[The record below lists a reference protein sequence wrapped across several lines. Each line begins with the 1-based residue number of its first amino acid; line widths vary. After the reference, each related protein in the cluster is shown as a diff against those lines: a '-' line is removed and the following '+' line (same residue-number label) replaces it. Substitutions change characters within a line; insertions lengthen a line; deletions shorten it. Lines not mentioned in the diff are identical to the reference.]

1 MSDVNAAATLSLAI
15 STGDAATQ
23 LWNLKREYELLQ
35 AAFAKGLPSTG
46 ISKEAA
52 DQIQKLG
59 QQVQTL
65 QSNLKSMAT
74 EHQAQIAVLNSN
86 YEKFEKARVAGQ
98 QKMADAARASTAAQS
113 AYAANATK
121 LLQERA
127 AAAEVAAAAE
137 RRLAEVSRNNASAA
151 QSANAA
157 ITNKLLQERAAAAE
171 VAAAAER
178 RLAEATRANEIG
190 RASCRER
197 V

>member
-15 STGDAATQ
+15 STGDAAKQ
-23 LWNLKREYELLQ
+23 LQELKTAYAALKGEFATGLQ
-35 AAFAKGLPSTG
+35 ATG

-113 AYAANATK
+113 C
-121 LLQERA
+121 
-127 AAAEVAAAAE
+127 
-137 RRLAEVSRNNASAA
+137 ASLT
-151 QSANAA
+151 QP
-157 ITNKLLQERAAAAE
+157 
-171 VAAAAER
+171 
-178 RLAEATRANEIG
+178 
-190 RASCRER
+190 
-197 V
+197 

>member
-15 STGDAATQ
+15 TTGTAKEQLDA
-23 LWNLKREYELLQ
+23 LKLSYSQFKDEL
-35 AAFAKGLPSTG
+35 AKGAPSTG

-151 QSANAA
+151 
-157 ITNKLLQERAAAAE
+157 
-171 VAAAAER
+171 
-178 RLAEATRANEIG
+178 
-190 RASCRER
+190 
-197 V
+197 